1 MRDLSNMIR
10 LMPFAKISK
19 QATSKTEVTYNPDVL
34 QTLKF
39 SILFLSYNSASNRA
53 LLNKNPSIF
62 PGEWRVKSGKHFRNT
77 PIFLLKQGHWSR
89 KLLKNRLI
97 PCLNILAHSHI
108 LLNYSCCR
116 HTNNFIQWEEGA
128 GEEEGFV
135 DLHRGK
141 NPRSRE
147 IGD

>member
-19 QATSKTEVTYNPDVL
+19 QATSKTEVTYDPDVL

-62 PGEWRVKSGKHFRNT
+62 P
-77 PIFLLKQGHWSR
+77 
-89 KLLKNRLI
+89 
-97 PCLNILAHSHI
+97 
-108 LLNYSCCR
+108 
-116 HTNNFIQWEEGA
+116 EE
-128 GEEEGFV
+128 
-135 DLHRGK
+135 
-141 NPRSRE
+141 
-147 IGD
+147 